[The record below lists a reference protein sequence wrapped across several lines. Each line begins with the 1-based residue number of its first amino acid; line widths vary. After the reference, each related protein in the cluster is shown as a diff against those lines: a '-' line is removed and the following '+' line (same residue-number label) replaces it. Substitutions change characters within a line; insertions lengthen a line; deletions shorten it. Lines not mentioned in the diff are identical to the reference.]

1 MADKIDYEQKCK
13 QLDILINLLEGENK
27 RLREQKNS
35 VTDSDTISRQAA
47 IETVMECYDNDELL
61 EVYEDKLRELP
72 PAFATDINVG
82 DKDTISRKAAID
94 AVNCV
99 MIMKGIRSGKSVAAE
114 AVESAKSIIA
124 DNIRQLPPAQPKR
137 GKWIK
142 ISPANIYECS
152 ECGKHVMTND
162 ICAYDFCHG
171 CGADM
176 RGELK

>member
-1 MADKIDYEQKCK
+1 MTYRELYESA
-13 QLDILINLLEGENK
+13 INKFEKGEMTLGEFEKMIEPLNT
-27 RLREQKNS
+27 EIGGGN
-35 VTDSDTISRQAA
+35 DTISRA
-47 IETVMECYDNDELL
+47 
-61 EVYEDKLRELP
+61 K
-72 PAFATDINVG
+72 
-82 DKDTISRKAAID
+82 AID

-99 MIMKGIRSGKSVAAE
+99 MIMKGIRSGQSVAAE

-176 RGELK
+176 REVTI

>member
-1 MADKIDYEQKCK
+1 MNNDLNMDKID
-13 QLDILINLLEGENK
+13 
-27 RLREQKNS
+27 
-35 VTDSDTISRQAA
+35 DTISRQ
-47 IETVMECYDNDELL
+47 
-61 EVYEDKLRELP
+61 
-72 PAFATDINVG
+72 
-82 DKDTISRKAAID
+82 AAID

-162 ICAYDFCHG
+162 ICDYDFCHG

-176 RGELK
+176 REVTT